1 MLIRRNA
8 RKADFLRYV
17 RYEMGVEALRVKRV
31 KALGDSSSHTFVH
44 EGDLTIVA
52 ELEGPHTVSD
62 HSITQRQYA
71 IFERAVKKWKDD
83 LGLWIEYINVLRR
96 NGARTKV
103 AGVCA
108 RCVCSPC
115 LLHYPF

>member
-1 MLIRRNA
+1 MQE
-8 RKADFLRYV
+8 D
-17 RYEMGVEALRVKRV
+17 E
-31 KALGDSSSHTFVH
+31 
-44 EGDLTIVA
+44 LTA
-52 ELEGPHTVSD
+52 PSELEGPHTVSD